1 MLAINNLTAI
11 GGDGYPK
18 MRTCPGYVD
27 TGLNDAEVL
36 HADIS
41 ARSALM

>member
-11 GGDGYPK
+11 GGDGNPK
-18 MRTCPGYVD
+18 MRTHPGYVD

-36 HADIS
+36 HVS
-41 ARSALM
+41 CG